1 MKVDDINDK
10 PPHHIE
16 TFTEGEGGGGAE
28 RIGGFLSRSF
38 QRCGMS
44 SRASRLLSSNLT

>member
-16 TFTEGEGGGGAE
+16 TFTEGEGGGEQSGLADFSPVPFKGA
-28 RIGGFLSRSF
+28 G
-38 QRCGMS
+38 
-44 SRASRLLSSNLT
+44 

>member
-16 TFTEGEGGGGAE
+16 TFTEGEGGGSRADW
-28 RIGGFLSRSF
+28 RISLPFLSKVRDEQQSV
-38 QRCGMS
+38 QIVEQ
-44 SRASRLLSSNLT
+44 